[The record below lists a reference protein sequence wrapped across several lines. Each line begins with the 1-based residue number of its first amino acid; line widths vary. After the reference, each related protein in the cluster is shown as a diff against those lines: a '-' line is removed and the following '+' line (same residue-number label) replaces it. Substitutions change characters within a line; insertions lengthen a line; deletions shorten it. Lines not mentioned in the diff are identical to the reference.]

1 VPKIACLLQG
11 FHILPLQ
18 LILKIMKNYAGSEN
32 IPYIDRGKGP
42 SIAKALHD
50 PSTTETETREI
61 NGDQEDD

>member
-1 VPKIACLLQG
+1 MLAARFSYLASTTNSENYE
-11 FHILPLQ
+11 
-18 LILKIMKNYAGSEN
+18 NYAGSEN